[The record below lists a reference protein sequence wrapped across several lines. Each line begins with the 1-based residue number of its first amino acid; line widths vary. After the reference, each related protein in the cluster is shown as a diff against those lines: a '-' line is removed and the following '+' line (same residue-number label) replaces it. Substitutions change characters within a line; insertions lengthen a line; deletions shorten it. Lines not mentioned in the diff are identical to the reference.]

1 MTRKQRKV
9 LLYIQGEQDAGRSVT
24 VAEVTA
30 ALGALSHSHIH
41 DAMRTL
47 VDLGYLTHI
56 PRRARAYEVVRR
68 IEPIIEHWVWDDEV
82 KELRPWKGRE
92 AA

>member
-9 LLYIQGEQDAGRSVT
+9 LLFIQSEQDAGRSVT
-24 VAEVTA
+24 VGEVA
-30 ALGALSHSHIH
+30 SAFGALSRSHIH

-56 PRRARAYEVVRR
+56 PHRARAYEVVRR
-68 IEPIIEHWVWDDEV
+68 IEPIVEHWVWDDEA
-82 KELRPWKGRE
+82 KALKPFRRK